1 MKYYWLII
9 TILFIVK
16 VLKGKE
22 LSSYNIK
29 WMFLYVIYLLWL
41 QAEFFNHVEWED
53 VVEDYIIWAFL
64 VPIFTY
70 LLFPFIW
77 KYIGKVGLFR
87 WMENII
93 DKWYN
98 TIKNS

>member
-29 WMFLYVIYLLWL
+29 WMFTYVVYLLWL
-41 QAEFFNHVEWED
+41 QAEFYAYVDWSDTVEE
-53 VVEDYIIWAFL
+53 YIIWAFL

-77 KYIGKVGLFR
+77 KYIGKLKLFR
-87 WMENII
+87 WIENII